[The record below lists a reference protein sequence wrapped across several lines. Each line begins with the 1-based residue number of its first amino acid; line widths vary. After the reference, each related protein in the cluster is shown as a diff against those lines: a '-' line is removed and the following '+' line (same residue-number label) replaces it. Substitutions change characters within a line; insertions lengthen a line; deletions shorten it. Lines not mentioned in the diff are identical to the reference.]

1 VWTASKHRRNVS
13 IVTVSSLVGVQ
24 GQSQA
29 VSYAAAKAGQIALTK
44 SLAKDLG
51 AEGIRVNCVC
61 PSNVLTPLM
70 TEWASSFQDGNTSAA
85 LKLVADKQVLGRLA
99 SIEEIGNVAL
109 FLASD
114 DASFI
119 TGQALVV
126 DGGATLG

>member
-1 VWTASKHRRNVS
+1 M
-13 IVTVSSLVGVQ
+13 Q

-29 VSYAAAKAGQIALTK
+29 VSYAAAKAGQIAITK
-44 SLAKDLG
+44 ALAKDLG
-51 AEGIRVNCVC
+51 PEGIRVNCVC

-70 TEWASSFQDGNTSAA
+70 NEWASSFKDGDTEAA
-85 LKLVADKQVLGRLA
+85 LKMVAEKQILGRMA
-99 SIEEIGNVAL
+99 SIEEIGNVVL
-109 FLASD
+109 FLASE